1 MTAPAESEAPGQGS
15 SAGRKDEG
23 PTANHRVVVA
33 VVIPV
38 KNGGSYLRRVLP
50 PLLAGT
56 DCKLVVVDDGST
68 DDTGEVAKSFG
79 AEVLRN
85 ETSMGPAGAR
95 NMGVEKTDAD
105 VVLFVDA
112 DCVPHP
118 GLVDRVREA
127 FEEDPELVSVTG
139 SYDSLPWAQGFF
151 SQYMN
156 LRHHVVHQQARQEG
170 ATFWTGCGA
179 VRRDAFL
186 EAGGFD
192 VVRFPTPQIEDLEL
206 GMRLRKI
213 GRTKLDPR
221 MQVTHL
227 KNWTL
232 KSVIQT
238 DIRDRGLPWTKLIL
252 DSGEMPNDLNLK
264 RSQRFA
270 AILSPMVLLGLMA
283 LPWILWSRTWW
294 ALAAVVLVV
303 FAAAMINLSL
313 LRDFARIRGLAFA
326 TGAGLFHQVVLSYSA
341 TTFALGTLGFL
352 LDRKSVGQL
361 DEKRLNEAM
370 QLAFAKYDPV
380 ALGAAIGGVLS
391 AGLFS
396 ATAFLLV
403 RDGDEAGP
411 NLSLLGNYLIGFDA
425 SWTGAAVGAVES
437 LLLGFVFGWL
447 LGHMINAIIG
457 LHELSF
463 RRQMTALAES
473 KQDK

>member
-1 MTAPAESEAPGQGS
+1 MNDSIE
-15 SAGRKDEG
+15 
-23 PTANHRVVVA
+23 VA

-38 KNGGSYLRRVLP
+38 KNGGAYLRRVLP

-56 DCKLVVVDDGST
+56 ECRIVVVDDGST
-68 DDTGEVAKSFG
+68 DDTGDVARSFG

-85 ETSMGPAGAR
+85 EESMGPAGAR
-95 NMGVEKTDAD
+95 NMGVEQTESD
-105 VVLFVDA
+105 VVLFIDA

-127 FEEDPELVSVTG
+127 FEDDSELVSVTG

-179 VRRDAFL
+179 VRRSAFL

-206 GMRLRKI
+206 GMRLRKV

-232 KSVIQT
+232 KSVVQT

-264 RSQRFA
+264 TSQRFA
-270 AILSPMVLLGLMA
+270 AMLSPLVLLGLMA
-283 LPWILWSRTWW
+283 LPWILWTRTWL
-294 ALAAVVLVV
+294 ALLGVGVLVAAAVW
-303 FAAAMINLSL
+303 INLSL
-313 LRDFARIRGLAFA
+313 LKDFARIRGLAFA

-352 LDRKSVGQL
+352 LDRKVVEQI
-361 DEKRLNEAM
+361 DEDRLNRAM
-370 QLAFAKYDPV
+370 RLAFAKYDPV
-380 ALGAAIGGVLS
+380 ALGASIGGVLS
-391 AGLFS
+391 LGLFG

-403 RDGDEAGP
+403 RDGDSAGP
-411 NLSLLGNYLIGFDA
+411 NLSLLGNYLIGFEA
-425 SWTGAAVGAVES
+425 SWSGALVGAAEAMV
-437 LLLGFVFGWL
+437 LGFGFGWVL
-447 LGHMINAIIG
+447 AQMINAVIG

-463 RRQMTALAES
+463 RRQMIAMAES
-473 KQDK
+473 RQES

>member
-1 MTAPAESEAPGQGS
+1 MTESVISETRRAPASEVS
-15 SAGRKDEG
+15 
-23 PTANHRVVVA
+23 VA

-38 KNGGSYLRRVLP
+38 KNGGAYLRRVIP
-50 PLLAGT
+50 PLLSGGE
-56 DCKLVVVDDGST
+56 CRIVVVDGGSN
-68 DDTGEVAKSFG
+68 DDTGEVARSLG
-79 AEVLRN
+79 AEVIRN

-95 NMGVEKTDAD
+95 NLGVERIESD

-118 GLVDRVREA
+118 GLVDRVRET
-127 FEEDPELVSVTG
+127 FEEDSELVSVTG

-156 LRHHVVHQQARQEG
+156 LRHHVVHQQAKQEG

-206 GMRLRKI
+206 GMRLRKM
-213 GRTKLDPR
+213 GKTKLDPK

-232 KSVIQT
+232 RSVVQT

-264 RSQRFA
+264 ASQRFA
-270 AILSPMVLLGLMA
+270 AALSPMVLVGLMA
-283 LPWILWSRTWW
+283 LPWILWTQTWW
-294 ALAAVVLVV
+294 ALGVVAVVVT
-303 FAAAMINLSL
+303 AATWINFSL

-341 TTFALGTLGFL
+341 TTFALGTLSFL
-352 LDRKSVGQL
+352 LDRKAASEL
-361 DEKRLNEAM
+361 DGDRLDRAM

-380 ALGAAIGGVLS
+380 ALGGAVGTVLS
-391 AGLFS
+391 SGLFL

-403 RDGDEAGP
+403 RDGAGAGP
-411 NLSLLGNYLIGFDA
+411 NLSLLGHYLIGFET
-425 SWTGAAVGAVES
+425 SWPGALIGAAEA
-437 LLLGFVFGWL
+437 LALGFAFGWAL
-447 LGHMINAIIG
+447 AQAINAVIG

-463 RRQMTALAES
+463 RRQVMALQQKEAP
-473 KQDK
+473 